1 MACNGSSISLAHSCH
16 QSARDQ
22 EVCTT
27 YPEDSRKTLQ
37 CQVTAGVR
45 WDEQVQQCCLSKQT
59 SKSLVWRGKKKKK
72 NKKNQTGLSSY
83 RTKSFNYSR
92 GKGRIYACNLDCRV
106 CRCWPR
112 TTTLL
117 LPWAPVSHRGQAWGS
132 NSLENS
138 AVRQPYK

>member
-72 NKKNQTGLSSY
+72 IKKTKQDFPVTEQNLLTTVGAREGFMLVTWTAESADVDQEPPPFCCPGLPCL
-83 RTKSFNYSR
+83 TE
-92 GKGRIYACNLDCRV
+92 GKPEGPIH
-106 CRCWPR
+106 WKI
-112 TTTLL
+112 
-117 LPWAPVSHRGQAWGS
+117 Q
-132 NSLENS
+132 
-138 AVRQPYK
+138 Q